1 MALGDAALRG
11 IIDPPPDHP
20 LIGPDECD
28 PVATASREILNS
40 WAGVSAALRLD
51 LAQATEDVSIALAA
65 GRDAVDEVRA
75 LNDMRAAHAAAHERA
90 ATAARAAAEITR
102 DHQAELDR
110 LAEAG
115 DVAYSEALARGDIA
129 AAEAIWREGMA
140 TAAGMSERACF
151 AVVTRLNSACFDMS
165 LTRRNE
171 TI

>member
-1 MALGDAALRG
+1 MALDDGALRG
-11 IIDPPPDHP
+11 IIEPPPDHP
-20 LIGPDECD
+20 LIGTDECD
-28 PVATASREILNS
+28 PVSTASREILNS
-40 WAGVSAALRLD
+40 WAAVSAALRLD

-65 GRDAVDEVRA
+65 GGDAARELRA

-110 LAEAG
+110 LAAAG
-115 DVAYSEALARGDIA
+115 DAAYSAAVARGDTD

-140 TAAGMSERACF
+140 SAARMSERACL

-165 LTRRNE
+165 LIERNG
-171 TI
+171 T